1 MEYKTPTGTELR
13 AQRERL
19 GLSVTWAN
27 DFVAWPR
34 KDNDPFY
41 WVTNIESGAWDRA
54 AATSPAAV
62 ALASYA
68 DALNAEEQR
77 RASALITAEQVA
89 RVFAHKDRLNMC
101 VLGGD
106 WRAKVP
112 TYVLSAWDG
121 DDWDKRLAALQG
133 WHRELLAAERA
144 AAQLT
149 EPVAPEGVRV
159 EESACGSC
167 TVRLNDIVCFRVR
180 SYTVSGEAKT
190 EIATVISGQHW
201 PAWLARYAADLADYR
216 AAQHAAGEQQR
227 RIDAVRA
234 AEDAV
239 DKARRA
245 EDEAASERCIADNNW
260 ETAKRALTT
269 ALDALAAAKREAGL

>member
-41 WVTNIESGAWDRA
+41 WVTSIESGAWDRA

-68 DALNAEEQR
+68 DALTAEEQR

-89 RVFAHKDRLNMC
+89 RVFVHKDRLNMC

-112 TYVLSAWDG
+112 THVLSAWDG

-144 AAQLT
+144 AAPLT
-149 EPVAPEGVRV
+149 EPVAPDGVTVWGNYVVLRSDAVARRVLMVGPAGELAEGVTP
-159 EESACGSC
+159 GM
-167 TVRLNDIVCFRVR
+167 L
-180 SYTVSGEAKT
+180 
-190 EIATVISGQHW
+190 
-201 PAWLARYAADLADYR
+201 RYAADLADYR

-227 RIDAVRA
+227 KLDAVRA
-234 AEDAV
+234 AEEAW
-239 DKARRA
+239 KTACA
-245 EDEAASERCIADNNW
+245 EYRTAHERCNDA
-260 ETAKRALTT
+260 EL
-269 ALDALAAAKREAGL
+269 ALANAKREAGL